1 MSKKLKIEIEI
12 EELRIV
18 ASTLI
23 EDGQSVCAITEHLIR
38 EKGANK
44 IVAENVVSE
53 FYKDRQKPYRI
64 IGLFF
69 VSIAG
74 VVLIS
79 SFAFQEI
86 TNELM
91 SEWNRWHANRIAG
104 LVLAVNLILWG
115 VAFYFSIKGLLYLL
129 FGGRGIRTKRP
140 F

>member
-1 MSKKLKIEIEI
+1 MSKKPKIEIEK
-12 EELRIV
+12 LKIV
-18 ASTLI
+18 ASTMI

-38 EKGANK
+38 EKGANR

-53 FYKDRQKPYRI
+53 FYKDRQKHYRI

-79 SFAFQEI
+79 SFALQEI

-91 SEWNRWHANRIAG
+91 SEWIRWSARRAVR
-104 LVLAVNLILWG
+104 LVLAIKIVLWG
-115 VAFYFSIKGLLYLL
+115 VAFYFSLKGLMYLL
-129 FGGRGIRTKRP
+129 FGGRGIKTKRP
-140 F
+140 T